1 MKKIVFI
8 FGIAFAFSSCADC
21 KDCTFESGSVST
33 FENGSK
39 TKEVCRDD
47 FASNEDYQAAL
58 LALEQLGA
66 DCK

>member
-8 FGIAFAFSSCADC
+8 FGIAFAFSSCTDC
-21 KDCTFESGSVST
+21 QDCTFESGSVST